1 MVVEGKRLCAQRIF
15 TQYIYTHWSHDVVSK
30 GSFFRYFDS
39 FGIVRDV
46 CQNHLLQI
54 LALVRLK
61 PSLANARICLIFA
74 STCRLPLI
82 FRFRCHRMIFEMR
95 RWSSKTSFPIL
106 FAWCM
111 FLWFWIQPSGQGC
124 SQHKAYQSAGL
135 CSWPVSLQLAHLF
148 SVVNFRI
155 TTKKC
160 RYGKSADGT
169 LPSYLDDKTVPPGSV
184 TPTWA
189 WKSFQHAQTTAAFS
203 RLDFF
208 FNMKWCER
216 IE

>member
-1 MVVEGKRLCAQRIF
+1 M
-15 TQYIYTHWSHDVVSK
+15 S
-30 GSFFRYFDS
+30 
-39 FGIVRDV
+39 
-46 CQNHLLQI
+46 
-54 LALVRLK
+54 K
-61 PSLANARICLIFA
+61 PSA
-74 STCRLPLI
+74 SDPRAGTSQTLLSKRAHLFDIRVNLQVAADFPVSL
-82 FRFRCHRMIFEMR
+82 
-95 RWSSKTSFPIL
+95 SSDDIRDEKVIKQTSFPIL
-106 FAWCM
+106 FAWYM
-111 FLWFWIQPSGQGC
+111 FLWFWIQPTGQGC
-124 SQHKAYQSAGL
+124 SQHKADQSAGL